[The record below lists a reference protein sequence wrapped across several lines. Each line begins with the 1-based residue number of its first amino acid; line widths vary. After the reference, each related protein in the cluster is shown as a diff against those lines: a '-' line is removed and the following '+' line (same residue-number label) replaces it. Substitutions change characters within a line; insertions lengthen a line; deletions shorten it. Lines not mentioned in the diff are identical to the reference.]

1 MRPSHHGGPV
11 GDGPPTIC
19 ELHDRLWRLNDGL
32 GLHETDRFWLGCWE
46 EQAGFI
52 SCEPLEEAMR
62 FVRAK
67 TDLEMARL
75 LEREIAAAE
84 SEE

>member
-1 MRPSHHGGPV
+1 V

-19 ELHDRLWRLNDGL
+19 ELHDRLWRLNDEL
-32 GLHETDRFWLGCWE
+32 GLHETARFWLGSCE

-62 FVRAK
+62 FVRAEA
-67 TDLEMARL
+67 DLEMARL

>member
-1 MRPSHHGGPV
+1 MRIPTPSPPV
-11 GDGPPTIC
+11 GP
-19 ELHDRLWRLNDGL
+19 
-32 GLHETDRFWLGCWE
+32 
-46 EQAGFI
+46 QAGFI

-62 FVRAK
+62 FVRAE

-84 SEE
+84 LEE